1 MMPYLFLFML
11 TWSIVL
17 LPSTTF
23 YRCIWT
29 IILRFDIQDIS
40 EDAMSAKDA
49 LLLWCQRKTKGWV
62 IVVFVGYILDLLEE
76 QVINERPNGME
87 EYKNTNRFEVWASPL
102 LLWSELKLPLSL
114 CVGEGFPLFSLG
126 GVSCYPLLELQ
137 LQINYTLF
145 LQFVVLLTYILYSYN
160 SLRLFVRVSNN
171 AFLHCRYENVNVTNF
186 HKSFQNGLAFAALIH
201 KHRPDLIDF
210 KSLGTSQ
217 ICPPPIHF
225 VFVKTW
231 SRGPLVVAGQ
241 CPLGSVASCLM
252 LPLPIYADG
261 CTLFW

>member
-1 MMPYLFLFML
+1 MVHC
-11 TWSIVL
+11 IVAVHHIL
-17 LPSTTF
+17 QVHLDNHFKVWYSRHFRRCNVGKRCSLALVPAEDQRVSNCCICGIYIRSTRGT
-23 YRCIWT
+23 
-29 IILRFDIQDIS
+29 S
-40 EDAMSAKDA
+40 NK
-49 LLLWCQRKTKGWV
+49 RKTKWYGRIQKYKSDWSLSQP
-62 IVVFVGYILDLLEE
+62 IVAV
-76 QVINERPNGME
+76 
-87 EYKNTNRFEVWASPL
+87 VWTETP
-102 LLWSELKLPLSL
+102 SL
-114 CVGEGFPLFSLG
+114 CVCGGGLSFVFFGWRFVLPSARVTTANSLY
-126 GVSCYPLLELQ
+126 SIPTILCF
-137 LQINYTLF
+137 I
-145 LQFVVLLTYILYSYN
+145 TYILYSYN
-160 SLRLFVRVSNN
+160 SLLSLFIRVSNN

-186 HKSFQNGLAFAALIH
+186 HKSFQNGLAFAALVH

-225 VFVKTW
+225 VFVKSW

>member
-1 MMPYLFLFML
+1 ML

-17 LPSTTF
+17 LPSITF

-62 IVVFVGYILDLLEE
+62 IVIFVGYILDLLGTSNKRKTKWYGRI
-76 QVINERPNGME
+76 QK
-87 EYKNTNRFEVWASPL
+87 YKSDWSLSQPIVAVVWTETPS
-102 LLWSELKLPLSL
+102 LSL
-114 CVGEGFPLFSLG
+114 CVGEGFPVFSLG

-145 LQFVVLLTYILYSYN
+145 LQFFVLLTYILYSYN
-160 SLRLFVRVSNN
+160 SLLCLLVRVSNN
-171 AFLHCRYENVNVTNF
+171 AFLYCRYENVNVTNF

-225 VFVKTW
+225 VFVKSW

-241 CPLGSVASCLM
+241 CPLGSVASC
-252 LPLPIYADG
+252 
-261 CTLFW
+261 TLFW

>member
-1 MMPYLFLFML
+1 MVHC
-11 TWSIVL
+11 IVAVHHIL
-17 LPSTTF
+17 QVHLDNHFKVWYSRHF
-23 YRCIWT
+23 RRCNVGKRCS
-29 IILRFDIQDIS
+29 LALVPA
-40 EDAMSAKDA
+40 ED
-49 LLLWCQRKTKGWV
+49 QRVSNCCICG
-62 IVVFVGYILDLLEE
+62 IYILDLLEE
-76 QVINERPNGME
+76 QVINERPNGMA
-87 EYKNTNRFEVWASPL
+87 EYKNTNRIEVWASPL
-102 LLWSELKLPLSL
+102 LLWSELKLPLSV

-137 LQINYTLF
+137 PQINYTLF
-145 LQFVVLLTYILYSYN
+145 LQFFVLLTYILYSYN

-210 KSLGTSQ
+210 KSLGTSK